1 MFPQRGRPGAT
12 LLLSI
17 ERELTKGDLARLAI
31 GGRDIPRLS
40 PAPMLKRLR
49 AIHHLMA
56 RHLAGGR
63 SIAEVAAITN
73 YTPQRIGD
81 LTRDPNFQNLMSL
94 YELQMED
101 RQIDKIEK
109 FRAVQEDIADMAG
122 EEIIRRLEDP
132 ASVKN
137 ISTGELRQLTGDAL
151 NRVGLPA
158 QTAQPPIQAPV
169 KITFSMGGRGLR
181 DVTPEKSPPKEIE
194 HEPQD

>member
-1 MFPQRGRPGAT
+1 MLPQRGRPGAT

-17 ERELTKGDLARLAI
+17 ERELNRGDLARLAI
-31 GGRDIPRLS
+31 GGRDVPRLS

-63 SIAEVAAITN
+63 SISEVAAIVN
-73 YTPQRIGD
+73 YTPQRVGD
-81 LTRDPNFQNLMSL
+81 LTRDPNFQNLMAL
-94 YELQMED
+94 YELQMAD

-109 FRAVQEDIADMAG
+109 FRAIQEDIADLAG
-122 EEIIRRLEDP
+122 EEIVNRLEDP
-132 ASVKN
+132 ALVKQ

-181 DVTPEKSPPKEIE
+181 DVTPEKAPSPKEIE
-194 HEPQD
+194 HEPS